1 MTGLSSLGSQQVR
14 IPKAAAVVAGNMR
27 RGIVR
32 GRYAPGDALPN
43 ESELMEL
50 YGVSRPVVRE
60 ALRILESESLIEIK
74 RGARGGAR
82 FTLPDIGVAAR
93 HSALQLQ
100 LAGTTLADLFEARA
114 MIEPAAVRRL
124 AVRRDPESIQQLR
137 AGHEQERSV
146 VDDPL
151 IQAEQAAGFHALLV
165 EVAGNKTLAVLNRL
179 LLQIVERHNRLARE
193 RLPPADAAAVGHG
206 ADECHGTTI
215 DLIED
220 GDADAAEQ
228 LWREHLDAIAK
239 ASLERLGRT
248 TIVDLLDGES

>member
-1 MTGLSSLGSQQVR
+1 MADLSSLGSPVR
-14 IPKAAAVVAGNMR
+14 IPKAATVVAGNMR

-32 GRYAPGDALPN
+32 GRYVPGDPLPN

-82 FTLPDIGVAAR
+82 VTLPDIGVAAR

-124 AVRRDPESIQQLR
+124 ALHRDPEAIQRLR
-137 AGHEQERSV
+137 DGHEHERSV
-146 VDDPL
+146 VDDP
-151 IQAEQAAGFHALLV
+151 ITHAEHAAGFHALVV
-165 EVAGNKTLAVLNRL
+165 EIAGNKTLAVLNRQ
-179 LLQIVERHNRLARE
+179 LLQIVERHNRLAIE
-193 RLPPADAAAVGHG
+193 RLPLADASAVGHW
-206 ADECHGTTI
+206 ADECHEAAI
-215 DLIED
+215 DLIEA
-220 GDADAAEQ
+220 GDADAAEK
-228 LWREHLDAIAK
+228 LWREHLEAVAK
-239 ASLERLGRT
+239 GSLERLGPT